1 MEAATATA
9 PVGAAENTG
18 SSPGPTH
25 RILEIK
31 SDVMKSRNSICL
43 ERPTLL
49 RKFQKSPEGR
59 AAESEHPFVR
69 RALTIAWMLSHRA
82 PRIHPGE
89 LIIGNMTSKRVAG
102 IYYPE
107 GGTVN
112 ILEDV
117 FRLERRANPIYL
129 TFREKMR
136 LLWIGLSTVRTSVAG
151 RVFFRPGRF
160 SHFMDFFRAK
170 RYIISEEAGIG
181 HQVVNYR
188 RVVHEGLRASDEEAK
203 RRLDAG
209 AMPDGSPLS
218 PDQAAFYKSVRVIIG
233 GIRDMASNLA
243 DEAEKKAREP
253 GLPEARREELLTS
266 AEACRRVPYEPART
280 FLEGLQACWLVHV
293 ALLMEDYE
301 QGMSFGRLDQILYP
315 LFRRETDGGALSRE
329 RAMEMMASFHLKTC
343 ETMPVYSVRMD
354 RYFSGNGVAQ
364 GLTLGG
370 TDEEGGD
377 VTNELSGLIL
387 DAFSW
392 LHTREPALHARIHE
406 DTPAWFMDK
415 AVALVQSGCGKPSL
429 FGDAAIVRALEG
441 VGMTKAHARDYAIIG
456 CVELASQ
463 GRTYNSSDAALF
475 NLPHCLELALN
486 EGRSFPGRL
495 PSWKRVGAATPPPE
509 EMTSFEEVVA
519 AFRAQVFH
527 SLGEVAKLISWIEEV
542 YSVYRPTAINSILT
556 DGCMEKGLDVTWGG
570 GLYDFTSIQAVGLA
584 DAGDSLFAIK
594 KLVFDEKR
602 VSLAA

>member
-1 MEAATATA
+1 
-9 PVGAAENTG
+9 
-18 SSPGPTH
+18 
-25 RILEIK
+25 
-31 SDVMKSRNSICL
+31 
-43 ERPTLL
+43 
-49 RKFQKSPEGR
+49 
-59 AAESEHPFVR
+59 
-69 RALTIAWMLSHRA
+69 
-82 PRIHPGE
+82 
-89 LIIGNMTSKRVAG
+89 
-102 IYYPE
+102 
-107 GGTVN
+107 
-112 ILEDV
+112 
-117 FRLERRANPIYL
+117 
-129 TFREKMR
+129 
-136 LLWIGLSTVRTSVAG
+136 
-151 RVFFRPGRF
+151 
-160 SHFMDFFRAK
+160 
-170 RYIISEEAGIG
+170 
-181 HQVVNYR
+181 
-188 RVVHEGLRASDEEAK
+188 
-203 RRLDAG
+203 
-209 AMPDGSPLS
+209 
-218 PDQAAFYKSVRVIIG
+218 
-233 GIRDMASNLA
+233 
-243 DEAEKKAREP
+243 
-253 GLPEARREELLTS
+253 
-266 AEACRRVPYEPART
+266 
-280 FLEGLQACWLVHV
+280 
-293 ALLMEDYE
+293 
-301 QGMSFGRLDQILYP
+301 
-315 LFRRETDGGALSRE
+315 
-329 RAMEMMASFHLKTC
+329 
-343 ETMPVYSVRMD
+343 
-354 RYFSGNGVAQ
+354 GVAQ

-441 VGMTKAHARDYAIIG
+441 VGMTTAHARDYAIIG

-486 EGRSFPGRL
+486 KGRSFPGRL

-527 SLGEVAKLISWIEEV
+527 SLDEVAKLISWIEEV

-570 GLYDFTSIQAVGLA
+570 GHYDFTSIQAVGLA

-602 VSLAA
+602 VSLAALVKILKSNFRGREPLRQELVNRFPHYGNGNGEVDGMTRVAADAFSDAVTSHKNSRGGRYIPGIYSMTCHLGFGEKTGALPNGRLAGQRLSNGLAPVDGAERRGPTAVLSSAASIDSAKWANCCALNLKFDKKTVGRKTGRMALSGLFRGYFQQGGMQVQVNVMDADTLRRARRDPSAFPGLMVRVAGYCAYFKDLQPEIQDDIIERTAHGVGGA